1 MQKLLKIWNRK
12 WKSQK
17 FENIYQGRTAN
28 YISDFRST
36 RQMRGKG
43 VVILVNMNTNQV
55 FCLAIAVLLL
65 QIINIQL
72 EQMLALFAHVDQPK
86 GLSELFVPHSSICRT
101 VFYLSELYLL
111 PRFNIQRIA
120 DAFDGWSTRA
130 IGAIAGSW
138 CRTDGSVLSTH
149 QNTTRPWKV
158 QVWLSL
164 HRFITAEV
172 VKTRWEAF
180 WHIIIRK

>member
-1 MQKLLKIWNRK
+1 
-12 WKSQK
+12 
-17 FENIYQGRTAN
+17 
-28 YISDFRST
+28 
-36 RQMRGKG
+36 MRGKG

-72 EQMLALFAHVDQPK
+72 EQMFALFAHVDQPK

-120 DAFDGWSTRA
+120 DAFDG
-130 IGAIAGSW
+130 
-138 CRTDGSVLSTH
+138 
-149 QNTTRPWKV
+149 
-158 QVWLSL
+158 
-164 HRFITAEV
+164 
-172 VKTRWEAF
+172 
-180 WHIIIRK
+180 